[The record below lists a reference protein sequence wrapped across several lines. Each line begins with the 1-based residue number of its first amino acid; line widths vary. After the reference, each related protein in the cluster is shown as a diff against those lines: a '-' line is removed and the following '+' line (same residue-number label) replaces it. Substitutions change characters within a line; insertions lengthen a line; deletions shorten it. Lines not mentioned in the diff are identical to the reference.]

1 LPDSVG
7 VVLVG
12 TGFATEHLHLPRLA
26 KIPQVRLVAIVSRNM
41 SRARV
46 LAKQFDVEACY
57 TNLDQA
63 LKREDVQII
72 DVNVPTFLHKENVIR
87 AAEAGKHVLCEK
99 PMAGTLGQ
107 ADEMIDAV
115 KKAGTKLMI
124 GHVLRFVP
132 EYLKAKQLADADCL
146 GDVVAARA
154 IRIPGPGYPWE
165 GMPKEARD
173 SPHWKAEAAK
183 GGGILDIQIHDIDYL
198 RFLFN
203 AEAETICAVGG
214 RLAGKTVDA
223 LDHSFANIRLRDG
236 RVWNVTSSW
245 VRPIE
250 CPFIQSL
257 ELYGSEAYLVL
268 DNLRSPPLSLYA
280 KDGSIERIE
289 PGGPDGVLAEIQHFV
304 DCVVHNRK
312 TSISPEDSRASLEV
326 SLAVAKSIQTMKPVT
341 LPLTE

>member
-1 LPDSVG
+1 MSSSVG

-26 KIPQVRLVAIVSRNM
+26 KIPQVRLVAIVSRRM
-41 SRARV
+41 DRARL
-46 LAKQFDVEACY
+46 LAKQFGVEACY
-57 TNLDQA
+57 TDLDQA
-63 LKREDVQII
+63 LRREDVQII

-99 PMAGTLGQ
+99 PMAGTLRE

-132 EYLKAKQLADADCL
+132 EYLKAKQLADADYL

-165 GMPKEARD
+165 GMPKEARN

-203 AEAETICAVGG
+203 AQVETVCAVGG

-223 LDHSFANIRLRDG
+223 LDHSFANVKLRDG

-245 VRPIE
+245 VRPID
-250 CPFIQSL
+250 CPFIQNL

-268 DNLRSPPLSLYA
+268 DNLRSPPLTLYA
-280 KDGSIERIE
+280 KDGSIERI
-289 PGGPDGVLAEIQHFV
+289 
-304 DCVVHNRK
+304 NREELMDFLLK
-312 TSISPEDSRASLEV
+312 YSIS
-326 SLAVAKSIQTMKPVT
+326 
-341 LPLTE
+341 

>member
-1 LPDSVG
+1 MPNGVG

-26 KIPQVRLVAIVSRNM
+26 GIPQVRLVAIVSRNKD
-41 SRARV
+41 RAKL
-46 LAKQFDVEACY
+46 LARQFGVEAYY
-57 TNLDQA
+57 TDLDQA

-87 AAEAGKHVLCEK
+87 SAEAGKHVLCEK
-99 PMAGTLGQ
+99 PMAGTLEQ
-107 ADEMIDAV
+107 ANEMIEAV
-115 KKAGTKLMI
+115 KNAGTKLMI

-132 EYLKAKQLADADCL
+132 EYLKAKELADTGYL

-173 SPHWKAEAAK
+173 SPHWKAEEAK

-203 AEAETICAVGG
+203 AQVETVCAVGG

-268 DNLRSPPLSLYA
+268 DNLRSPPAGRLRE
-280 KDGSIERIE
+280 G
-289 PGGPDGVLAEIQHFV
+289 
-304 DCVVHNRK
+304 RK
-312 TSISPEDSRASLEV
+312 HRTDRTRRTRWSFCGNTAFCRLCHSR
-326 SLAVAKSIQTMKPVT
+326 
-341 LPLTE
+341 